1 MHCAGIL
8 LRAGVD
14 RLVLDWRAVPQIEV
28 RGLGTVL
35 EILVLAGRPGAS
47 VRIVGPA
54 TNHLMAVR
62 ILTLDAT
69 FSSLPRF

>member
-8 LRAGVD
+8 LD
-14 RLVLDWRAVPQIEV
+14 V

-35 EILVLAGRPGAS
+35 EILMLAGRLGAS

-69 FSSLPRF
+69 FSPLPLF